1 MYESLVDFDRNLF
14 LALNSMHSP
23 VMDSIMWWVTDK
35 FIWIPFYAFLAYFLW
50 KKFGNQAVFM
60 VLFAAVLVTLSDQG
74 SVLLKNL
81 FERER
86 PCHDEYIS
94 MLVHTVNNK
103 CGGKFGFVSSHAANT
118 MAVFTYLLLLTRYS
132 ISRNVT
138 IFTGF
143 WVVIVGYSRIYLGV
157 HFPADIIGG
166 WVVGILAAF
175 ITYIIYRL
183 VFSSP
188 TFHLNRK

>member
-74 SVLLKNL
+74 SVLLKNCSK
-81 FERER
+81 ENDPVMMSTS
-86 PCHDEYIS
+86 PCW
-94 MLVHTVNNK
+94 
-103 CGGKFGFVSSHAANT
+103 
-118 MAVFTYLLLLTRYS
+118 FTPSTINAEENSVRFIACSQYHGCIYLSVITD
-132 ISRNVT
+132 T
-138 IFTGF
+138 IFYQQKRYHF
-143 WVVIVGYSRIYLGV
+143 HRILGGNRRV
-157 HFPADIIGG
+157 FQNLSGRTFPC
-166 WVVGILAAF
+166 
-175 ITYIIYRL
+175 
-183 VFSSP
+183 
-188 TFHLNRK
+188 